1 MTSSAAEIQ
10 AEQASAALSVTIDS
24 GPQVNMGELKTEGL
38 ERVPEKLVQRYVRYS
53 VGSSYEQS
61 RLDQS
66 AAGLAVHRV
75 FPWRLRVAAAA
86 RRTGRARTD
95 LRPRPRAG
103 GADALASAPA
113 GDPSVSGGQPPP
125 AAAYD
130 SDGEVTLPVQVRVVE
145 APPKRLSVS
154 MGVDDEAGA
163 RLESIYRQN
172 VVFGQPLTLE
182 TGFSVDRLRQRAY
195 ADFLLPPTERGYKD
209 SFGVLADRSDIQGL
223 EVTPLRA
230 RRHAPAGAQGR
241 RRQPRR
247 IRNPLGLLLAQDHV
261 RIEDGDEYTLPSAT
275 ATAEWLRRD
284 VDSKYDPREGNLIAV
299 GGGLGVVLNTG
310 EPYTRARLR
319 GQKWWPIGRR
329 DVLTVRGE
337 VGRIWANGKVQVPD
351 DFGFRTGGARSIR
364 GYKYQSI
371 GLKRNSA
378 IVGAPAM
385 VVGSVEY
392 DHYFNER
399 WGMGVFVDAGD
410 AAKSFGDMSLAVG
423 YGVARACARR
433 PGPCS

>member
-1 MTSSAAEIQ
+1 MTRY
-10 AEQASAALSVTIDS
+10 ALGATRL
-24 GPQVNMGELKTEGL
+24 Q
-38 ERVPEKLVQRYVRYS
+38 ERK
-53 VGSSYEQS
+53 G
-61 RLDQS
+61 
-66 AAGLAVHRV
+66 
-75 FPWRLRVAAAA
+75 
-86 RRTGRARTD
+86 
-95 LRPRPRAG
+95 
-103 GADALASAPA
+103 A
-113 GDPSVSGGQPPP
+113 GDS
-125 AAAYD
+125 
-130 SDGEVTLPVQVRVVE
+130 RVE
-145 APPKRLSVS
+145 
-154 MGVDDEAGA
+154 
-163 RLESIYRQN
+163 Y
-172 VVFGQPLTLE
+172 E
-182 TGFSVDRLRQRAY
+182 TRW
-195 ADFLLPPTERGYKD
+195 
-209 SFGVLADRSDIQGL
+209 
-223 EVTPLRA
+223 
-230 RRHAPAGAQGR
+230 
-241 RRQPRR
+241 
-247 IRNPLGLLLAQDHV
+247 GLLLAQDHV

-399 WGMGVFVDAGD
+399 WGMGVRRCRRRGQILRRHVAG
-410 AAKSFGDMSLAVG
+410 GRLRRG
-423 YGVARACARR
+423 RARARR
-433 PGPCS
+433 PGPCSWTWPMASATAACDCISPWGSRFEDVARDPAPSSGVVAARAGDAGGAGLRFPVLAGRHAERHAPAADHGGAAAGRPGVGRAARCCAA

>member
-1 MTSSAAEIQ
+1 M
-10 AEQASAALSVTIDS
+10 
-24 GPQVNMGELKTEGL
+24 
-38 ERVPEKLVQRYVRYS
+38 
-53 VGSSYEQS
+53 
-61 RLDQS
+61 
-66 AAGLAVHRV
+66 
-75 FPWRLRVAAAA
+75 
-86 RRTGRARTD
+86 
-95 LRPRPRAG
+95 
-103 GADALASAPA
+103 
-113 GDPSVSGGQPPP
+113 
-125 AAAYD
+125 
-130 SDGEVTLPVQVRVVE
+130 
-145 APPKRLSVS
+145 
-154 MGVDDEAGA
+154 
-163 RLESIYRQN
+163 
-172 VVFGQPLTLE
+172 
-182 TGFSVDRLRQRAY
+182 
-195 ADFLLPPTERGYKD
+195 
-209 SFGVLADRSDIQGL
+209 
-223 EVTPLRA
+223 
-230 RRHAPAGAQGR
+230 
-241 RRQPRR
+241 
-247 IRNPLGLLLAQDHV
+247 
-261 RIEDGDEYTLPSAT
+261 
-275 ATAEWLRRD
+275 
-284 VDSKYDPREGNLIAV
+284 DSKYDPREGNLIAV

-423 YGVARACARR
+423 YGVGARAHAGRALVPGRGLWPARPQPATAFLPGDRVLRTLRAILRHLLVWWLPGWRCWRCWPAVSCSGWPARRAARAC
-433 PGPCS
+433 C